1 LAWDGEFGKM
11 KERLDDEAGKCKQ
24 CGHPFHPH
32 IIVAYD
38 TDDFSKG
45 GEIRCPIEGCTCLH
59 TLDFNFGKE

>member
-1 LAWDGEFGKM
+1 M
-11 KERLDDEAGKCKQ
+11 KKRLDDEAGKCKQ

-45 GEIRCPIEGCTCLH
+45 GEIRCPIDGCLVF
-59 TLDFNFGKE
+59 TL